1 MLYICIPVHNE
12 APTAGLVLWRLRKV
26 LQEFPREYE
35 VIVFDDGS
43 TDGTREVLE
52 PYADVLPLTVLG
64 GPERVGYGRAIDAL
78 MREASNRTR
87 YPRRDGLITLQG
99 DFTDQPEHLPELI
112 KRFEGGADVVVAER
126 PVPPKVAPKPIR
138 WMRRLSRWVSRPF
151 VKVPGV
157 SDPFGTYRLYRVST
171 VRDMLKA
178 AGSDTPVADGHAAW
192 ETNLDLLLRANAV
205 ARRVETVPAEP
216 RYDLRPRETRID
228 PWPQAM
234 SLLRFSRAA
243 RGRHIPL
250 EQ

>member
-35 VIVFDDGS
+35 VVVFDDGS
-43 TDGTREVLE
+43 TDATREAIE
-52 PYADVLPLTVLG
+52 PYTEVLPLTIIG
-64 GPERVGYGRAIDAL
+64 SDEHVGYARALDAL
-78 MREASNRTR
+78 LRDTAARTR
-87 YPRRDGLITLQG
+87 YPRRDAVITLQG

-151 VKVPGV
+151 VRVAGV
-157 SDPFGTYRLYRVST
+157 NDPFGTYRLYRVSII
-171 VRDMLKA
+171 RDLIKA
-178 AGSDTPVADGHAAW
+178 AGNEPIAEGATATEA
-192 ETNLDLLLRANAV
+192 NLDLLLRVNAV
-205 ARRVETVPAEP
+205 ARRVETIPAEP
-216 RYDLRPRETRID
+216 RYDLRPRESRID
-228 PWPQAM
+228 PWPHAM
-234 SLLRFSRAA
+234 SLLRHSRAV
-243 RGRHIPL
+243 RGRYVPA